1 MEIAPETLRCT
12 SFLDFD
18 HPEVAA
24 FARRSAGEGSARE
37 RAVRL
42 YYAVRDGIRYDPY
55 AFHVTPDWLSASRT
69 LAAGSGWCVPKAI
82 LLAACCRA
90 QGIPARLGFA
100 DVKNHLATRRL
111 LEMMGC
117 DLFIWHGYVSLFL
130 DGRWVKA
137 TPAFNIEMCRRFDVL
152 PLEFDGTADSL
163 LQPFDAKNRR
173 HMEYVRDRGLFD
185 DVPFEQLSADMRATY
200 PRLVAAVEAGGV
212 KGRFDAETPEGRSE
226 GGRAG
231 S

>member
-1 MEIAPETLRCT
+1 MEIATLART

-18 HPEVAA
+18 HPEVAGL
-24 FARRSAGEGSARE
+24 ARRAAGAGSDRE
-37 RAVRL
+37 KAVRL

-55 AFHVTPDWLSASRT
+55 SFHVTPDWLKASRT
-69 LAAGSGWCVPKAI
+69 LQTGAGWCVPKAV

-90 QGIPARLGFA
+90 EGIPARLGFA
-100 DVKNHLATRRL
+100 DVKNHLATERL
-111 LEMMGC
+111 LQAMGS
-117 DLFIWHGYVSLFL
+117 DLFIWHGYVSLLL

-163 LQPFDAKNRR
+163 LQPYDARNRR

-185 DVPFEQLSADMRATY
+185 DLPFDAISADMRAAY
-200 PRLVAAVEAGGV
+200 PRLIAAAEAGGV
-212 KGRFDAETPEGRSE
+212 KGRFEVEAIRRP
-226 GGRAG
+226 
-231 S
+231 